1 MVTWENF
8 KKKMFKKNK
17 IFERDFKEIER
28 RIKMR
33 LREETIFVTLNNAV
47 KDLSDPNNAIYKK
60 KEIINEINNLTKEYE
75 KILCCDEGIA
85 SKKVDVI
92 DYLTEKQEN

>member
-1 MVTWENF
+1 
-8 KKKMFKKNK
+8 
-17 IFERDFKEIER
+17 
-28 RIKMR
+28 MR

-60 KEIINEINNLTKEYE
+60 KEIIDEINFLTKEYE
-75 KILCCDEGIA
+75 KILCCGEDIA
-85 SKKVDVI
+85 LKKVDVI

>member
-1 MVTWENF
+1 
-8 KKKMFKKNK
+8 MFVSVSYRSY
-17 IFERDFKEIER
+17 I
-28 RIKMR
+28 
-33 LREETIFVTLNNAV
+33 LSYTLNNAV

-60 KEIINEINNLTKEYE
+60 KEIINEINFLTKEYE